1 MRIVSRRSR
10 FLRASGGFGVIVVGV
25 LVALALD
32 SWWQTR
38 EDRLRESAYLGAVVA
53 ELQSH
58 ITELEDTFAGNG
70 IAHDALERARRIRR
84 DGQHPD
90 SARAFISSLVEA
102 LTYLGIPTVSTAVYD
117 DLISTGNIRLIR
129 DDVLR
134 GRLLEAYSAIEA
146 SLERLRTAEE
156 RIRPGLD
163 ALVSRYL
170 PPNTVSRGTGVFD
183 VRVSEDS
190 ADTRALQAA
199 AEGIAH
205 DGAFEQELNAEYRR
219 LERARQQIAR
229 YIELSQE
236 YLDRIQTEVA
246 RVQ

>member
-1 MRIVSRRSR
+1 MIV
-10 FLRASGGFGVIVVGV
+10 LGV

-58 ITELEDTFAGNG
+58 ITELEDSFAGNG

-102 LTYLGIPTVSTAVYD
+102 ITSLGIPTISTAVYD
-117 DLISTGNIRLIR
+117 DLVSTGNIRLIR
-129 DDVLR
+129 DDVFR
-134 GRLLEAYSAIEA
+134 GTVLEAYSSIEA
-146 SLERLRTAEE
+146 SLERFSIAQES
-156 RIRPGLD
+156 IRPGLD

-170 PPNTVSRGTGVFD
+170 PPNTVTRGTGVFD

-190 ADTRALQAA
+190 ADRPALQAA
-199 AEGIAH
+199 AEGIAT
-205 DGAFEQELNAEYRR
+205 DEPFEQELNAEYRR
-219 LERARQQIAR
+219 LERARQQLAR

-236 YLDRIQTEVA
+236 YLERIQTVVV
-246 RVQ
+246 RVQAGST